1 MRRSVIGLLVTFGIF
16 LLFAP
21 LAAEAP
27 QRGNIFR
34 VGILQFGSAEPSP
47 GGELSQPWLHGLEQA
62 LRDRGYVKGQNITV
76 EWRSADQRVERLRDL
91 AGELVRLKVDVIVAW
106 DDAAIRAAQHA
117 TTTIPIVM
125 AGVRDPVASGFVK
138 SLAYPGGNITGVTA
152 LGEEVVGKQLELLK
166 AAVPEVSKIGV
177 LGPPGIL
184 ARYRPEVERTA
195 QALDVQLQVL
205 VVQGPEEFARAF
217 ELATKRGAGAVLI
230 LPWISVAAN
239 ARWIA
244 ELAVQFQLPTMFR
257 NRVFANVGGFMTYG
271 ASPYELYRRVAYYVD
286 RILKGAKPADLP
298 VEMPTKYELVINLKT
313 AQALGLTLPPT
324 LLFQADEVI
333 R

>member
-1 MRRSVIGLLVTFGIF
+1 MLEDSTMRLSTIGALLTLAFALLV
-16 LLFAP
+16 AP
-21 LAAEAP
+21 RTTHAQQP
-27 QRGNIFR
+27 DKVPH
-34 VGILQFGSAEPSP
+34 VGILSFSSAEPSP
-47 GGELSQPWLHGLEQA
+47 GRETFRLWGRGLEQG
-62 LRDRGYVKGQNITV
+62 LRDRGYVEGQNIRV
-76 EWRSADQRVERLRDL
+76 ERRSADQRVARLRDL
-91 AGELVRLKVDVIVAW
+91 AGELVRLKVDVIVALG
-106 DDAAIRAAQHA
+106 DDAIRETQHA

-125 AGVRDPVASGFVK
+125 AGVDDPVALGFVK
-138 SLAYPGGNITGVTA
+138 SLAHPEGNITGVTA
-152 LGEEVVGKQLELLK
+152 LGPELVGKQLELLR
-166 AAVPEVSKIGV
+166 AAVPEVTKIGV
-177 LGPPGIL
+177 LGTPYNL
-184 ARYRPEVERTA
+184 ARYWPEVERTA

-244 ELAVQFQLPTMFR
+244 ELAVQSQLPTMFR
-257 NRVFANVGGFMTYG
+257 NRVFADVGGFMTYG

-324 LLFQADEVI
+324 RFS
-333 R
+333 

>member
-1 MRRSVIGLLVTFGIF
+1 M
-16 LLFAP
+16 
-21 LAAEAP
+21 
-27 QRGNIFR
+27 
-34 VGILQFGSAEPSP
+34 
-47 GGELSQPWLHGLEQA
+47 
-62 LRDRGYVKGQNITV
+62 
-76 EWRSADQRVERLRDL
+76 
-91 AGELVRLKVDVIVAW
+91 
-106 DDAAIRAAQHA
+106 
-117 TTTIPIVM
+117 
-125 AGVRDPVASGFVK
+125 K
-138 SLAYPGGNITGVTA
+138 SLAHPEGNITGVTA
-152 LGEEVVGKQLELLK
+152 LGPELVGKQLELLR
-166 AAVPEVSKIGV
+166 AAVPEATKIGV
-177 LGPPGIL
+177 LGTPYNL
-184 ARYRPEVERTA
+184 ARYWPEVERTA

-217 ELATKRGAGAVLI
+217 ELATQRGAGAVLI

-244 ELAVQFQLPTMFR
+244 ELAVQSQLPTMFR
-257 NRVFANVGGFMTYG
+257 NRVFADVGGFMTYG

-286 RILKGAKPADLP
+286 RILRGAKPADLP